1 MKHLDV
7 DRVIEAV
14 AGRASDAERVHVEAC
29 DRCRS
34 EVESWRHDLE
44 ALREL
49 EAESLSDGEIHR
61 LRVMF
66 RQLGPSREKASLVAR
81 LVRRSEPAAAAA
93 SVRGGVTSTFEEYQA
108 GPFGVVLQVRPAGH
122 DMFDVHGQLSS
133 DAGPVGDDAEAVLS
147 SAGGWVGRATLDVHG
162 EFRWHG
168 VPAGPYALFWSV
180 RDRHVRIDRL
190 WIGDD
195 DADPGA

>member
-14 AGRASDAERVHVEAC
+14 TGRASDAERVHVDTC

-34 EVESWRHDLE
+34 EVESWRKDLE

-49 EAESLSDGEIHR
+49 EAESMSDAELHR

-66 RQLGPSREKASLVAR
+66 RQLGPARERPSLVAR
-81 LVRRSEPAAAAA
+81 LIRRSEPAAAAA
-93 SVRGGVTSTFEEYQA
+93 VRGGVTSTFEEYQA
-108 GPFGVVLQVRPAGH
+108 GPFGVVLQIRPAGH
-122 DMFDVHGQLSS
+122 DLFDVHGQLST
-133 DAGPVGDDAEAVLS
+133 DAGPVGDEAVAVLS
-147 SAGGWVGRATLDVHG
+147 SADGWVGRATLDAHG
-162 EFRWHG
+162 EFRLRG

-180 RDRHVRIDRL
+180 RDTHVRIDQL
-190 WIGDD
+190 WVGDD
-195 DADPGA
+195 DAATEV

>member
-14 AGRASDAERVHVEAC
+14 AGRASDAERVHVDTC

-34 EVESWRHDLE
+34 EVESWREDLE

-49 EAESLSDGEIHR
+49 EAESLSDGELHR

-66 RQLGPSREKASLVAR
+66 RQLGPAREKPSLVAR
-81 LVRRSEPAAAAA
+81 LIRRSEPAAAAA
-93 SVRGGVTSTFEEYQA
+93 VRGGVTSTFEEYQA
-108 GPFGVVLQVRPAGH
+108 GPFGVVLQIRPAGH
-122 DMFDVHGQLSS
+122 DVFDVHGQLSS
-133 DAGPVGDDAEAVLS
+133 DLGAVGPDAVAVLS
-147 SAGGWVGRATLDVHG
+147 SEDGWVGRAALDAHG
-162 EFRWHG
+162 EFRLHG

-180 RDRHVRIDRL
+180 HDDRVRIDRL

-195 DADPGA
+195 DAGAGV